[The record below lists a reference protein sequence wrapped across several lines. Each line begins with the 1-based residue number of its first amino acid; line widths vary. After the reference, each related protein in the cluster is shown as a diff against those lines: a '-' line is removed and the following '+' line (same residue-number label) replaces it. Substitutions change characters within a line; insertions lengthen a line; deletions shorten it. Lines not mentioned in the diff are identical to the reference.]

1 MQKTPS
7 KIKKNR
13 EKQFQSTVKEKNPNQ
28 RKLFQKQK
36 NSSKTENTV
45 VPRMSDIL
53 KVRMSSDPAGCVL
66 CGVLWRPESSDI
78 WGPSLTSLQN
88 LPVKVRT
95 VLTLLY
101 IHSDIWG
108 PSLTSL
114 QNLPVKVR
122 TGLTLLLLLL
132 CLLQQKR
139 IDA

>member
-1 MQKTPS
+1 
-7 KIKKNR
+7 
-13 EKQFQSTVKEKNPNQ
+13 
-28 RKLFQKQK
+28 
-36 NSSKTENTV
+36 
-45 VPRMSDIL
+45 MSDIL

-101 IHSDIWG
+101 VYSEIWG

-122 TGLTLLLLLL
+122 TGLTLLLYICIYSDIWGSSLTSLQNLPVRVRTGLTQLLYSVYI
-132 CLLQQKR
+132 Q
-139 IDA
+139 

>member
-1 MQKTPS
+1 
-7 KIKKNR
+7 
-13 EKQFQSTVKEKNPNQ
+13 
-28 RKLFQKQK
+28 
-36 NSSKTENTV
+36 
-45 VPRMSDIL
+45 MSDVL

-101 IHSDIWG
+101 VYSEIWG

-114 QNLPVKVR
+114 QNLSVKVR
-122 TGLTLLLLLL
+122 TVISGDPAYRNFL
-132 CLLQQKR
+132 
-139 IDA
+139 